1 MTTDDTTETI
11 RTNITLT
18 RPMHVQLKRLAADH
32 LMPSS
37 VLIRALLGYA
47 IGHIEHTPELQAAIE
62 DAAAEERERRRIT
75 GGIRKD

>member
-1 MTTDDTTETI
+1 MTAETDNNNI

-18 RPMHVQLKRLAADH
+18 RPMHVQIKRLAADH

-47 IGHIEHTPELQAAIE
+47 INHIDHTPELQAAIE